1 MPPSRSALRRPRT
14 PEATTVASPYS
25 SVTTSRRDFDDF
37 ERLEPVRIV
46 PSHGA
51 VGGASLIV
59 EQRAVLKAI
68 QERALALKRDGKTA
82 DEAARIVQTEL
93 QAPHP
98 DWTGPAQA
106 GSAARTAFNETR

>member
-1 MPPSRSALRRPRT
+1 MLA
-14 PEATTVASPYS
+14 EKFAACH
-25 SVTTSRRDFDDF
+25 
-37 ERLEPVRIV
+37 VRFRCG
-46 PSHGA
+46 PA
-51 VGGASLIV
+51 A
-59 EQRAVLKAI
+59 AYLKAI

-93 QAPHP
+93 QASHP